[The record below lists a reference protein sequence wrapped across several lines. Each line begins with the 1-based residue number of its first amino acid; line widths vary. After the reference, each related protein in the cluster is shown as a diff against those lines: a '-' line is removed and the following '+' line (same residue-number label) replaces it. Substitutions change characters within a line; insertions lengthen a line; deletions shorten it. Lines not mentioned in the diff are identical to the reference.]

1 MVNKKN
7 NQGRRECRRRWV
19 FAFVWVGLLA
29 GCSQAMFPGEI
40 GSPAP
45 AQTETAAG
53 TVVYTSNPNGNWD
66 IYSVTTD
73 GRHAQR
79 LTSTPAEEEGLMPSP
94 DGTKITFVSKRDGD
108 YEIYV
113 MNLDGTKQ
121 QRLTHARGI
130 DEDPY
135 WFPDGSKI
143 LFESAREGNWDV
155 FVMNADGTNPI
166 NLTRTPVDEA
176 DPILSPDGTR
186 ILFKSLRDGSWRLY
200 AMNVDGSGLT
210 SLVRS
215 DYTEG
220 ANDDPVWS
228 PDGRRVAFVSHRDGN
243 SGIYIMDLSATA
255 AGSSPPDFRTINR
268 HPDGDEGPVWSPDGS
283 QIAFVSGR
291 DGSRKIYVV
300 DHDQSMPVPV
310 SSVPVER
317 GVPQWSPDGRWI
329 AYIAGPPENRVIHL
343 VNPGSQAHQELKHA
357 KGEIAELRWVPAETP
372 VRVGRR
378 SER

>member
-1 MVNKKN
+1 
-7 NQGRRECRRRWV
+7 
-19 FAFVWVGLLA
+19 
-29 GCSQAMFPGEI
+29 
-40 GSPAP
+40 
-45 AQTETAAG
+45 
-53 TVVYTSNPNGNWD
+53 
-66 IYSVTTD
+66 
-73 GRHAQR
+73 
-79 LTSTPAEEEGLMPSP
+79 
-94 DGTKITFVSKRDGD
+94 
-108 YEIYV
+108 
-113 MNLDGTKQ
+113 
-121 QRLTHARGI
+121 
-130 DEDPY
+130 
-135 WFPDGSKI
+135 
-143 LFESAREGNWDV
+143 
-155 FVMNADGTNPI
+155 
-166 NLTRTPVDEA
+166 
-176 DPILSPDGTR
+176 
-186 ILFKSLRDGSWRLY
+186 
-200 AMNVDGSGLT
+200 MNVDGSGLT

-220 ANDDPVWS
+220 AHDDPVWS

-268 HPDGDEGPVWSPDGS
+268 HPEGGCPQCGYRDEGPVWSPDGS

-300 DHDQSMPVPV
+300 DPDQSMPVPV

-343 VNPGSQAHQELKHA
+343 VNPGSQAHQELRHA